1 MAKLYTT
8 IYPFMWQDLKL
19 EGFTKEVFA
28 VLFGFCVRSA
38 GPVPV
43 PYRNIRNITGASQP
57 TVAKSIRRLEE
68 AGIVKAVHVQG
79 KCTMYRVTLPG
90 TVLRK
95 YEEQSGLELTY
106 KDTEQVKTVNRNRLI
121 GLTATSKETEPHN
134 RSNRYKEEK
143 KEVPIDSIR
152 VPASSSYEIPS
163 GIKTLTT
170 L

>member
-19 EGFTKEVFA
+19 EGYAKEVFA

-38 GPVPV
+38 DPVPV
-43 PYRNIRNITGASQP
+43 PYRNIRTITGASQP
-57 TVAKSIRRLEE
+57 TVAKCIRRLEE
-68 AGIVKAVHVQG
+68 AGIVEAVHVQG
-79 KCTMYRVTLPG
+79 KCTMYRTILPG

-106 KDTEQVKTVNRNRLI
+106 KDTEQVKTVNRNRLT

-134 RSNRYKEEK
+134 RSNRYIEEK
-143 KEVPIDSIR
+143 KDPIDSIR

-170 L
+170 R